1 MSSPEE
7 RLCQALMN
15 RNLEECNKLIN
26 SGIGLE
32 NVLENLF
39 KKKFINT
46 DDTDIDG
53 NTLLHFA
60 QKLHFSLT
68 EELLKFGVDIN
79 AKNSENKTVFCL
91 LLEND
96 NYDNKLADI
105 YLSAGADI
113 NVQKNFNKD
122 TYLHEFLE
130 EKKFFFRQDNFK
142 KVKFLLEKG
151 ADVNLKNKCN
161 QLPFNYFLDSCYE
174 NRSQQDIRI
183 FEEMVKLLIKY
194 GVDINELDYRN
205 ETPLIQVL
213 KDGQTLEFI
222 QVLIDNGADLFKRD
236 YKNNT
241 ALHFAD
247 DEDTIKF
254 LLSKGLD
261 PIAKNDNGDTPLH
274 HSSVRIWDGPELCFL
289 AHNNRFKMLIDKYD
303 DVNLKN
309 EQGDTIL
316 HNLLNFA
323 DGVDNEYIYLNE
335 ILTLLDKGANI
346 NAENNCKETPL
357 HMAFK
362 DYPPIKSVVKF
373 LVNKGAHINSETNE
387 GKTPLHLAIDIY
399 CKYENQIHNNSCKKE
414 EEKAIKYVEICRES
428 IQILLDNGAEV
439 DDDTKHKLSYR
450 YFLL

>member
-39 KKKFINT
+39 KFIRT
-46 DDTDIDG
+46 DDTDTDG

-113 NVQKNFNKD
+113 NVQKNFNED
-122 TYLHEFLE
+122 TYLHILL
-130 EKKFFFRQDNFK
+130 KDFFRQDNFK

-161 QLPFNYFLDSCYE
+161 ELPFNCFLDSCYE

-362 DYPPIKSVVKF
+362 DYPPIKNVVKF
-373 LVNKGAHINSETNE
+373 LINKGAHINSEANE

-399 CKYENQIHNNSCKKE
+399 CKYENQVNNNSCKKE
-414 EEKAIKYVEICRES
+414 EEKALKYVEICRES

-439 DDDTKHKLSYR
+439 DDDTKNKLIYR
-450 YFLL
+450 YFLFR